1 MTRTPPT
8 LRRLRRMAP
17 AVIVAG
23 LLVLALVPMVGAGAP
38 RGAVISDFA
47 AIDRFVDEERKAQG
61 IPGLALGI
69 VHDGE
74 IVHLQGF
81 GIAGAGGGPVTPT
94 SLFQVNSVA
103 KSFTATAVMQLVE
116 GGKVELDAPV
126 QRYLPSFRVDDATAS
141 SLITVRHL
149 LTHTSGLSSHSRL
162 ESDAAFSTDVTDEA
176 LVNAVSSLRSEELNS
191 APGAAYDYSNFGY
204 ATLGLI
210 VQTVSGQPF
219 DEYMRDHV
227 FNPIGMART
236 RMFARGDEAPAD
248 AVSGHR
254 FWFGVPVAAD
264 VPYPRGLRPAG
275 GMLSSAADMSRFLA
289 AYLAGGEYA
298 GGRILSADSIEQIEA
313 PYAPEG
319 VRDASIGLGWH
330 VGPANGIAAV
340 QTNGDAPNF
349 HANILLVPDQSWG
362 IVLLENAEPFVAKA
376 LARDRRI
383 DDMASGVASLLGG
396 QQPPLAA
403 PGTTIVVVYGSL
415 LVIVLTQI
423 LGIGLSVWK
432 LHAWRIGARRAPDG
446 RARRAF
452 DIGMALV
459 TNLLWAAFVLLAL
472 PLALRM
478 PIPFALLVMPDLA
491 LVLVASATVAL
502 VWGVGRTIV
511 AFRLSRGVGSSNA
524 LEPFDRHQLSTP
536 TLSAKDSVR

>member
-1 MTRTPPT
+1 
-8 LRRLRRMAP
+8 MAP
-17 AVIVAG
+17 AAIVVGSMMLAG
-23 LLVLALVPMVGAGAP
+23 LALVPMAGAADTAAADDP
-38 RGAVISDFA
+38 DLA

-81 GIAGAGGGPVTPT
+81 GTAGPNGRPVTPT

-103 KSFTATAVMQLVE
+103 KAFTATAVMQLVE
-116 GGKVELDAPV
+116 DGKVELDAPV
-126 QRYLPSFRVDDATAS
+126 QRYLPSFRVADATAS
-141 SLITVRHL
+141 ARITVRHL
-149 LTHTSGLSSHSRL
+149 LTHTSGIASSSRL
-162 ESDAAFSTDVTDEA
+162 ESDAAFNTDVNDTA
-176 LVNAVSSLRSEELNS
+176 LENAVSSLQSEELVS
-191 APGAAYDYSNFGY
+191 APGAAYHYSNFGY

-219 DEYMRDHV
+219 DEYMGDHV
-227 FNPIGMART
+227 FNPIGMAQT
-236 RMFARGDEAPAD
+236 RMFSRGHEAPAD
-248 AVSGHR
+248 VVSGHR

-330 VGPANGIAAV
+330 IGPANGIAAV
-340 QTNGDAPNF
+340 QMNGDAPNF

-362 IVLLENAEPFVAKA
+362 IVLLENAEPFVTKA

-396 QQPPLAA
+396 HRPPPPASGTATLAL
-403 PGTTIVVVYGSL
+403 YGA
-415 LVIVLTQI
+415 LVGIVLVQMV
-423 LGIGLSVWK
+423 GISFSARK
-432 LHAWRIGARRAPDG
+432 LRAWRIGARRAPDG
-446 RARRAF
+446 RVRRAF
-452 DIGMALV
+452 DIGMPLV
-459 TNLLWAAFVLLAL
+459 TNLLWAGFVLLAL

-491 LVLVASATVAL
+491 LVLVASASVAL
-502 VWGVGRTIV
+502 AWGVGRTAV
-511 AFRLSRGVGSSNA
+511 AMYLSRSAGSTA
-524 LEPFDRHQLSTP
+524 LEPTIAAS
-536 TLSAKDSVR
+536 